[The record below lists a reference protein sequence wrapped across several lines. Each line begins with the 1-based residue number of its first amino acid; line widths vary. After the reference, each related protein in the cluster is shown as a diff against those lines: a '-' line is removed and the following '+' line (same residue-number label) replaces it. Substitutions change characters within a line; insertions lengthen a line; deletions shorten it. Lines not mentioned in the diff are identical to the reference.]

1 METKSNQVL
10 LDAYNANPS
19 SMESALTFFER
30 MGKTSNERTPLVAI
44 LGDMGELGTYAGS
57 AHDDVLAMALEKGMH
72 VITVG
77 PIFQRSAQKHA
88 NVQSFSTTAELKLHL
103 EHQPVH
109 GKKVLLKG
117 SRSIALEEAL
127 IAL

>member
-1 METKSNQVL
+1 MKTKSNQVL

-30 MGKTSNERTPLVAI
+30 MGKTSNEKTPLVAI

-57 AHDDVLAMALEKGMH
+57 AHDDVLAMALEKGMQ

-77 PIFQRSAQKHA
+77 PIFQHSAQKHA

-109 GKKVLLKG
+109 GKRVLLKG